1 MEIIGKENGSILD
14 RDLVTLRDPLVLNY
28 AKIAAV
34 GVIAIGAVVFYIGK
48 AAIDAMENCD

>member
-1 MEIIGKENGSILD
+1 MEIISKENGSILD